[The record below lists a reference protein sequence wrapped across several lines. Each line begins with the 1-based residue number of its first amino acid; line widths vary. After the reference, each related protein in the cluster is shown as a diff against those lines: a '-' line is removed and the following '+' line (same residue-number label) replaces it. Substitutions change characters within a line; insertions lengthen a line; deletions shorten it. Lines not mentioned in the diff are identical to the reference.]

1 MEQGA
6 HEHLH
11 FFLKI
16 INSFFEVPGPD
27 ALGHFTLLLD
37 EEVAAQHEQQR
48 QNKNKSKQY

>member
-1 MEQGA
+1 MEQGD
-6 HEHLH
+6 HEHFP

-16 INSFFEVPGPD
+16 IHFFPQVPGPD